1 MKRTTDKALTGFFI
15 NLVSIFLGFLAAVY
29 LGIFLNNQQA
39 IEQELQS
46 RARSIVETI
55 VSARKWNARHGSV
68 YVQKTSVMTSN
79 PYLEN
84 PDIETVDGRVFT
96 QKNPALMVRE
106 ISEMIGPEGAFQFR
120 MASLNPLNPDN
131 TPDEFETEALKAF
144 ETGVAEMFTR
154 EQKQQGTYFRYM
166 APLVVEPSCLECHGQ
181 QGYRIGDVRGGISV
195 HFNVDAVESL
205 HSRSLVIIIALTLVS
220 FVILFVLIYRLVSRL
235 RRELKEAGEKL
246 QHIAITDELT
256 GLKNRR
262 YLMERLHA
270 ELKQVARTARPLACI
285 MFDLDHFKHINDT
298 YGHET
303 GDRILQEVAA
313 AARRQCRESD
323 VLSRFGGEE
332 FMLVLPDTTL
342 DGAVE
347 MAERLRQA
355 IASCQVTLEDGET
368 LTATASF
375 GVTWLKELQQEM
387 VAAKTAL
394 LKRVDDA
401 LYAAKDR
408 GRNRIEWSG

>member
-1 MKRTTDKALTGFFI
+1 MKRTTDKALTTFFI
-15 NLVSIFLGFLAAVY
+15 NLVLIFLGFLAAVY
-29 LGIFLNNQQA
+29 LGIFLNNRQA

-46 RARSIVETI
+46 RARSIVDT
-55 VSARKWNARHGSV
+55 VVFARKWNAQHGSV
-68 YVQKTSVMTSN
+68 YVQKTAGMSSN

-84 PDIETVDGRVFT
+84 PDIETVDGRIFT

-106 ISEMIGPEGAFQFR
+106 ISEMIGPEGAFQFH
-120 MASLNPLNPDN
+120 MASLNPLNPN
-131 TPDEFETEALKAF
+131 NAPDEFEAEALMAF
-144 ETGVAEMFTR
+144 ETGVTEMFTR
-154 EQKQQGTYFRYM
+154 EQKQQDTYFRYM
-166 APLVVEPSCLECHGQ
+166 APLIVEQSCLECHEQ

-205 HSRSLVIIIALTLVS
+205 HSRNLVIIIALALAS
-220 FVILFVLIYRLVSRL
+220 FVILFVIIYRLVSRL
-235 RRELKEAGEKL
+235 RRELKEAGMKL
-246 QHIAITDELT
+246 QHLAITDELT
-256 GLKNRR
+256 GLRNRR
-262 YLMERLHA
+262 YLMERLRA
-270 ELKQVARTARPLACI
+270 ELKQVARTTRPLACI

-298 YGHET
+298 YGHEK

-332 FMLVLPDTTL
+332 FVLVLPDTTL

-355 IASCQVTLEDGET
+355 IASCQVTMKDGET
-368 LTATASF
+368 LTVTASF
-375 GVTWLKELQQEM
+375 GVTWLKELKQE
-387 VAAKTAL
+387 VAVEEIAL

-401 LYAAKDR
+401 LYIAKDR
-408 GRNRIEWSG
+408 GRNRIECSG